1 LVIKSFQ
8 SYQESN
14 SNINKESEQN
24 HNQIMEDNQQTSN
37 NKNLSVAELES
48 INHKDF
54 IELISNQLKETIKV
68 CLFIFNTKFTKQK
81 RFFIILIIV

>member
-81 RFFIILIIV
+81 RFFIILITV